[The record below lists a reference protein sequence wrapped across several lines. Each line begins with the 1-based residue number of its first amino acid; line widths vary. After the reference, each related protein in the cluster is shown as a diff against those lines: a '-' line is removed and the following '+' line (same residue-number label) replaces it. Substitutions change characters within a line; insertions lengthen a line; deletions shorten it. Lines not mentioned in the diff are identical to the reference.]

1 MRCSELM
8 KTDVECVSPET
19 TVRAAAR
26 RMLDQEVGF
35 LPVCDEGMRPVGT
48 LTDRDLAIRALA
60 ADLGGDA
67 MVEACMTR
75 EVVDCHPWDDIEQAR
90 QLMEQHRVS
99 RIICT
104 NRDQRIE
111 GIISLSDIVDL
122 DRQGGADTLHEIS
135 RREVRGNSGLSASP
149 SGF

>member
-1 MRCSELM
+1 M
-8 KTDVECVSPET
+8 KTDIECVST
-19 TVRAAAR
+19 QTAVRDAAR
-26 RMLDQEVGF
+26 QMRDRGVGF
-35 LPVCDEGMRPVGT
+35 LPVCDEAMRPVGT

-60 ADLGGDA
+60 ADLGGNA

-75 EVVDCHPWDDIEQAR
+75 EVVDCHPWDDVEQAR
-90 QLMEQHRVS
+90 ELMEQHRVS

-104 NRDQRIE
+104 DLDQRIE

-135 RREVRGNSGLSASP
+135 RREVRGDSGLSASP
-149 SGF
+149 SAGF